1 MIGDGWAD
9 SGDERAR
16 DRAPTPDNPR
26 RVSVVTG
33 TRAEFGLLRPVM
45 HAVRDRPG
53 LELLV
58 VAAGSHLIQPAATFR
73 EIKAEYDVADSVPM
87 QTVGKT
93 GRWAD
98 VEALGRGVARFG
110 RSFERL
116 APDWVVVLGDR
127 IEAFAAASAASVG
140 GVAVAHIHG
149 GDRAEGVSDEAMR
162 HAITKL
168 AHLHL
173 AASEQSAERI
183 RRMGE
188 RPEHVRVIGSPAID
202 GLAGVEPMD
211 DAEFE
216 ELGSPVAVLLMHPIG
231 RSNEREE
238 LAVDA
243 AIEGIQGAL
252 DTGSSRGIMALHPN
266 FDPGREGVMQA
277 LMSAP
282 DAVKVVR
289 HLPRARFVSLL
300 RRLGEGGGVL
310 VGNSSA
316 GLIEAAA
323 LGCPVVNI
331 GPRQGGREHG
341 ANVVHAAEDAG
352 AIEQAVARARSLDG
366 PFEHPF
372 GDGRAGERAAEALLR
387 VDPGAPGF
395 TRKRCAY

>member
-1 MIGDGWAD
+1 MIGDGWTD

-26 RVSVVTG
+26 RVAVVTG

-45 HAVRDRPG
+45 DAVRDRPE

-58 VAAGSHLIQPAATFR
+58 IAAGAHLIQPAETFR
-73 EIKAEYDVADSVPM
+73 EVKEHYEVADSIPM
-87 QTVGKT
+87 QTVGRV

-127 IEAFAAASAASVG
+127 IEALAAASAASVG
-140 GVAVAHIHG
+140 GVAVCHIHG

-173 AASEQSAERI
+173 AASGQSAERI
-183 RRMGE
+183 KKMGE

-202 GLAGVEPMD
+202 GLHLVEPLD
-211 DAEFE
+211 DAAYE
-216 ELGSPVAVLLMHPIG
+216 ELGSPEAVVLQHPIG
-231 RSNEREE
+231 RTDEAEE
-238 LAVDA
+238 HA
-243 AIEGIQGAL
+243 AGLVL
-252 DTGSSRGIMALHPN
+252 DGLGTTRVLALHPN
-266 FDPGREGVMQA
+266 HDPGRDGVMRA
-277 LMSAP
+277 LVGAP
-282 DAVKVVR
+282 DSVR
-289 HLPRARFVSLL
+289 VIKHLPRARFTSLL
-300 RRLGEGGGVL
+300 VRLGRDGGVL

-323 LGCPVVNI
+323 LGTPTVDV
-331 GPRQGGREHG
+331 GVRQRGREHG
-341 ANVVHAAEDAG
+341 ANVVHAAEEAA
-352 AIEQAVARARSLDG
+352 AIGEAVSLARSLAG

-372 GDGRAGERAAEALLR
+372 GDGRAGVRAAGALCEI
-387 VDPGAPGF
+387 DPSSPGLA
-395 TRKRCAY
+395 RKRCVY